1 MVYNT
6 TKKNNCSFTNGN
18 KVDISQCSN
27 KCYTMTSDGYS
38 TVDKNCITWNTDS
51 KKMGIGIAFR
61 NVDLSN
67 ILPVTRTNRSNWHKD
82 ELVMI
87 PSILND
93 KLYSTDNTVKVGDS
107 KTENTVVSVTES
119 GGNDIYNDDHLEAS
133 YKLTTETIKGIKSYN
148 RIEQSNGGYLNNTS
162 ISCKEVKYPNGGTY
176 YKCGSSFLTNEM
188 KNKYDALIKKGGN

>member
-1 MVYNT
+1 MINT
-6 TKKNNCSFTNGN
+6 G
-18 KVDISQCSN
+18 
-27 KCYTMTSDGYS
+27 
-38 TVDKNCITWNTDS
+38 
-51 KKMGIGIAFR
+51 
-61 NVDLSN
+61 
-67 ILPVTRTNRSNWHKD
+67 
-82 ELVMI
+82 
-87 PSILND
+87 
-93 KLYSTDNTVKVGDS
+93 STDNTVKVGDS